1 MTATAIAALLI
12 ILASWG
18 LKAAGVLRKDA
29 APILIQIV
37 LYLTLPALVFRIMA
51 TSELHAS
58 LLLVPVVGMVTHV
71 VLVAVAW
78 GACRMRGAS
87 RATTGA
93 VIVACAVGNTG
104 FFGIPLIAASGANL
118 SLPAAVMFDTFC
130 TGILTWTSTFWISAR
145 YGERDGGGPSNRGVW
160 RNLLLPPTWAMA
172 AGLVVNAL
180 DIDLADVIL
189 RPLEIL
195 GAAVLPLV
203 LVYAGLIIEWG
214 GVRRAWRAVS
224 VATVIRLGVSPLIA
238 LGVAVALGLDGDV
251 LRTVVLMAAMPTAM
265 MSLVIGG
272 WYRLNT
278 DVIAGAVVVTALLA
292 PIVLPILRAAL

>member
-18 LKAAGVLRKDA
+18 LKAAGVFRKDA

-51 TSELHAS
+51 TSELQSS
-58 LLLVPVVGMVTHV
+58 LLLVPVVGMATHV
-71 VLVAVAW
+71 VLVGVAFAV
-78 GACRMRGAS
+78 CRVVGAS

-93 VIVACAVGNTG
+93 VIIACAVGNTG
-104 FFGIPLIAASGANL
+104 FFGVPLIAASGANL

-145 YGERDGGGPSNRGVW
+145 YGERGQSGPATGPVW

-172 AGLVVNAL
+172 AGLIVNAL
-180 DIDLADVIL
+180 DIDLSDEVI
-189 RPLEIL
+189 RPLELL
-195 GAAVLPLV
+195 GGAVLPLV
-203 LVYAGLIIEWG
+203 LIYAGLVIEWD
-214 GVRRAWRAVS
+214 GVRRAWRAVTA
-224 VATVIRLGVSPLIA
+224 ATVIRLGVSPLVA
-238 LGVAVALGLDGDV
+238 LGIAVALGLDGDV

-278 DVIAGAVVVTALLA
+278 DVIAGSVVVTALLA
-292 PIVLPILRAAL
+292 PIVLPVLRAVL

>member
-1 MTATAIAALLI
+1 VTATAIAALLI

-37 LYLTLPALVFRIMA
+37 LYLTLPALVFHIMA
-51 TSELHAS
+51 TSDLESS
-58 LLLVPVVGMVTHV
+58 LLLVPVVGMLTHV

-78 GACRMRGAS
+78 AACRVGGAS
-87 RATTGA
+87 RRTTGA

-104 FFGIPLIAASGANL
+104 FFGVPLIAASGAHL

-130 TGILTWTSTFWISAR
+130 TGVLTWTSTFWISAR
-145 YGERDGGGPSNRGVW
+145 YGERDGSGPAPGPMW

-172 AGLVVNAL
+172 AGLIVNGL
-180 DIDLADVIL
+180 GIDLPEVVL
-189 RPLEIL
+189 RPLDIL

-203 LVYAGLIIEWG
+203 LVYAGLVIEWG
-214 GVRRAWRAVS
+214 GVRRAWRGVTA
-224 VATVIRLGVSPLIA
+224 ATVIRLGVSPLIG
-238 LGVAVALGLDGDV
+238 LGVALALGLDGDV

-292 PIVLPILRAAL
+292 PIVLPVIRAAL

>member
-18 LKAAGVLRKDA
+18 LKAAGVLRRDA

-51 TSELHAS
+51 TSELHTS
-58 LLLVPVVGMVTHV
+58 LLLVPVVGMITHV
-71 VLVAVAW
+71 VLVGVAW
-78 GACRMRGAS
+78 AVCRAGGAS

-93 VIVACAVGNTG
+93 VIIACAVGNTG
-104 FFGIPLIAASGANL
+104 FFGVPLIAASGAHL

-130 TGILTWTSTFWISAR
+130 TGILTWTSTFWISAH
-145 YGERDGGGPSNRGVW
+145 YGERAGSGPSAGPMW

-172 AGLVVNAL
+172 AGLLVNAL
-180 DIDLADVIL
+180 GVDLPDGVI

-203 LVYAGLIIEWG
+203 LVYAGLVIEWG
-214 GVRRAWRAVS
+214 GVRRAWRGVCT
-224 VATVIRLGVSPLIA
+224 ATVIRLGVSPLVA
-238 LGVAVALGLDGDV
+238 LAVAAALGLEGDV

-272 WYRLNT
+272 WYRVNT
-278 DVIAGAVVVTALLA
+278 DVIAGSVVVTALLA
-292 PIVLPILRAAL
+292 PVVLPVLRAVL